1 MLHAPVLFL
10 EWVARHGGKLLAA
23 AILAPVFYGPLAE
36 LFRPVVTPSVAVL
49 MTLVLLRIDPA
60 QVMAWLRR
68 PGVVALVS
76 AWMLLVTPLV
86 VFAVTRAVGL
96 DGPLGAGVTL
106 VAASCAVTTASA
118 FARLVGLDAEISLVV
133 SVVTTALLPFTAPPI
148 ALGLLG
154 LDLNISVTG
163 LMLRLLMIIGLP
175 ALAAFALR
183 RWLGQARLDR
193 AAKPLDGAVVFI
205 LVLFAFGV
213 MDGVNA
219 RLLSD
224 PMWLIGGIGVA
235 VAGSLGLN
243 LLTSLVMVPL
253 LGRQTGLSAGLLS
266 GNRNQAVFLAVLPA
280 GADPDVLLFFGIGQI
295 PMYLGPFVL
304 RKIYDRLR
312 PPASP

>member
-1 MLHAPVLFL
+1 MLFL
-10 EWVARHGGKLLAA
+10 EWVGRHGGALLAVG
-23 AILAPVFYGPLAE
+23 IVAPVLCGPLAE

-60 QVMAWLRR
+60 QVIAWLKR

-76 AWMLLVTPLV
+76 AWMLLVSPLV
-86 VFAVTRAVGL
+86 VFGVTRALGL
-96 DGPLGAGVTL
+96 DGALGAGVTL

-175 ALAAFALR
+175 ALAALVLR

-219 RLLSD
+219 RLLAD
-224 PMWLIGGIGVA
+224 PWWLIAGIGVA
-235 VAGSLGLN
+235 IAGSLGLN
-243 LLTSLVMVPL
+243 LLTTLAMVPL
-253 LGRQTGLSAGLLS
+253 LGRQTGLSAGLLA

-304 RKIYDRLR
+304 RKVYERLR
-312 PPASP
+312 GL

>member
-1 MLHAPVLFL
+1 MFHLPVVFL
-10 EWVARHGGKLLAA
+10 EWVGRHGGKLLAA
-23 AILAPVFYGPLAE
+23 AILAPVAYGPLAE

-60 QVMAWLRR
+60 QVVAWLKR
-68 PGVVALVS
+68 PGAVALVS
-76 AWMLLVTPLV
+76 AWMLLVSPLLIYG
-86 VFAVTRAVGL
+86 ATRAVGL

-118 FARLVGLDAEISLVV
+118 FARLVNLDAEISLVV
-133 SVVTTALLPFTAPPI
+133 SVATTALLPFTAPPI

-154 LDLNISVTG
+154 LDLNISVAALTG
-163 LMLRLLMIIGLP
+163 RLLMIIGLP

-219 RLLSD
+219 RLLAD
-224 PMWLIGGIGVA
+224 PGWLIGGIAVA
-235 VAGSLGLN
+235 IAGSLGLN
-243 LLTSLVMVPL
+243 LLTALAMIPV
-253 LGRQTGLSAGLLS
+253 LGRHAGLTAGLLA

-295 PMYLGPFVL
+295 PMYLGPFLL
-304 RKIYDRLR
+304 RRIYARVSP
-312 PPASP
+312 PPA

>member
-1 MLHAPVLFL
+1 MLFL
-10 EWVARHGGKLLAA
+10 EWVGRHGGMLLAA
-23 AILAPVFYGPLAE
+23 AILAPVFHGPLAE

-60 QVMAWLRR
+60 QVIAWLKR

-76 AWMLLVTPLV
+76 AWMLLVSPLI
-86 VFAVTRAVGL
+86 VFGVTRAVGL
-96 DGPLGAGVTL
+96 DGALGAGVTL

-154 LDLNISVTG
+154 LDLNISVG
-163 LMLRLLMIIGLP
+163 ALMLRLLMIIGLP
-175 ALAAFALR
+175 AVAAFVLR
-183 RWLGQARLDR
+183 RWLGQGRLDR

-219 RLLSD
+219 RLLAD
-224 PMWLIGGIGVA
+224 PLWLIGGIAVA

-243 LLTSLVMVPL
+243 LLTTLAMVPL
-253 LGRQTGLSAGLLS
+253 LGRHTGLSAGLLA

-304 RKIYDRLR
+304 RRIYERLNT
-312 PPASP
+312 S

>member
-1 MLHAPVLFL
+1 MLFL
-10 EWVARHGGKLLAA
+10 EWVGRHGGALLAA
-23 AILAPVFYGPLAE
+23 GIVAPVLCGPLAE

-60 QVMAWLRR
+60 QVIAWLKR

-76 AWMLLVTPLV
+76 AWMLLVSPLV
-86 VFAVTRAVGL
+86 VFGVTRALGL
-96 DGPLGAGVTL
+96 DGALGAGVTL

-175 ALAAFALR
+175 ALAALVLR

-219 RLLSD
+219 RLLAD
-224 PMWLIGGIGVA
+224 PWWLIAGIGVA
-235 VAGSLGLN
+235 IAGSLGLN
-243 LLTSLVMVPL
+243 LLTTLAMVPL
-253 LGRQTGLSAGLLS
+253 LGRQTGLSAGLLA

-304 RKIYDRLR
+304 RKVYERLR
-312 PPASP
+312 GL